1 MAKRKRLTP
10 AQPQYLLAQG
20 AAPEVKSALGPSG
33 PTPPIAHVAGEI
45 AAAAALQEV
54 TEALRR
60 ARSEGRMV
68 QKIALTDIVADHLAR
83 DRMLADAE
91 DLTSLVESIREHGQR
106 TPIEVIE
113 LKDGK
118 FGLISGWRRLSA
130 LELLVQETGAAR
142 FSSVLALLRQPKNAS
157 DAYVAMVE
165 ENEVRVGLSY
175 YERARVVALAAQEGV
190 FPSEAAALTRLFAT
204 ASRAKRSKI
213 KSFLTVYKALDELLR
228 FPTLLGERV
237 GLSLARAL
245 EDGGAG
251 QAALTAGL
259 TAASAQT
266 PEEELRVITA
276 ALEAGQG
283 RAGGGTAARQ
293 DASHAPVSSRNDQAG
308 GREKFEPRPGVFLKN
323 EGGYLKRRIV
333 LEGPNV
339 DVSFQERLEHWLKNG
354 N

>member
-1 MAKRKRLTP
+1 VREP
-10 AQPQYLLAQG
+10 
-20 AAPEVKSALGPSG
+20 
-33 PTPPIAHVAGEI
+33 
-45 AAAAALQEV
+45 V
-54 TEALRR
+54 TERELWRIYRECYAEEPFVRIVHERRGLYRHPEPKLLVGSNFCDVGFAL
-60 ARSEGRMV
+60 
-68 QKIALTDIVADHLAR
+68 
-83 DRMLADAE
+83 AE
-91 DLTSLVESIREHGQR
+91 DGR
-106 TPIEVIE
+106 
-113 LKDGK
+113 
-118 FGLISGWRRLSA
+118 
-130 LELLVQETGAAR
+130 
-142 FSSVLALLRQPKNAS
+142 
-157 DAYVAMVE
+157 
-165 ENEVRVGLSY
+165 
-175 YERARVVALAAQEGV
+175 RVVALAAQEGV

-251 QAALTAGL
+251 QAALVAGL

-308 GREKFEPRPGVFLKN
+308 GREKSEPRPGVFLKN